1 MARKP
6 KGTIGVCE
14 VKKGKDVP
22 EVLDSFDD
30 RDKALKDLVKRR
42 SLLEGMQKYNLM
54 TLPLGNKGEPLMPP
68 GAAVRYY
75 EAGVAEPTVPKRKK
89 GQKDDDETIAE

>member
-22 EVLDSFDD
+22 EVIETFDD
-30 RDKALKDLVKRR
+30 RDSALKDLVKRR
-42 SLLEGMQKYNLM
+42 SLLEGMQRFNLM
-54 TLPLGNKGEPLMPP
+54 TLPLGGKGEPLMPP
-68 GAAVRYY
+68 GATVRYY
-75 EAGVAEPTVPKRKK
+75 EAGEKEPEAPRRKK
-89 GQKDDDETIAE
+89 EKEIIAE